1 MDSMIYGVSRNG
13 SRGLGYS
20 GPSKKIDETLN
31 VKPKPLSEHFVL
43 AIADLKCLEQ
53 EGSNIF
59 VVRTQT

>member
-1 MDSMIYGVSRNG
+1 MASMIYGVSGNG

-43 AIADLKCLEQ
+43 AGTKLKCPKQ
-53 EGSNIF
+53 EVYDSIKI
-59 VVRTQT
+59 QP